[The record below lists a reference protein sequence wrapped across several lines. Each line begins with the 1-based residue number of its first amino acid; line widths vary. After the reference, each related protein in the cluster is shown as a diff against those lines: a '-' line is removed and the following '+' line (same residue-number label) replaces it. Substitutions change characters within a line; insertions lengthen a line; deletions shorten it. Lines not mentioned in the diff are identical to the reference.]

1 LEQDILGYP
10 YSTYNL
16 HPLSYVSQHELKAR
30 ANSLAYA
37 RYKLIKREAARKAA
51 KRKRLFIMAVVKCR
65 AFATKLKERVKKARE
80 RRALEENAR
89 IELEMRNRKRIDYA
103 KNLEK
108 LTREDPSLSDSQLSI
123 HNPNNM
129 NLA

>member
-1 LEQDILGYP
+1 
-10 YSTYNL
+10 L

-37 RYKLIKREAARKAA
+37 RYKLIKRESARKAA
-51 KRKRLFIMAVVKCR
+51 KRKRLFFMAIVKSR

-80 RRALEENAR
+80 RRSLEEKAR
-89 IELEMRNRKRIDYA
+89 IELETRSKKRIDYA

-108 LTREDPSLSDSQLSI
+108 LTREDPSFSDSQLSI
-123 HNPNNM
+123 HNANNQ

>member
-1 LEQDILGYP
+1 MGYP

-37 RYKLIKREAARKAA
+37 RYKVLKRESARKAA
-51 KRKRLFIMAVVKCR
+51 KRKRLFFMAIVKSR

-80 RRALEENAR
+80 RRSLEEKAR
-89 IELEMRNRKRIDYA
+89 IELETRSKKRIDYA

-108 LTREDPSLSDSQLSI
+108 LTREDPSFSDSQLSI
-123 HNPNNM
+123 HNANNQ

>member
-1 LEQDILGYP
+1 LGYP

-37 RYKLIKREAARKAA
+37 RYKVLKRESARKAA
-51 KRKRLFIMAVVKCR
+51 KRKRLFFMAIVKSR

-80 RRALEENAR
+80 RRALEEKAR
-89 IELEMRNRKRIDYA
+89 IELDTRSKKRIDYA

-108 LTREDPSLSDSQLSI
+108 LTREDPSFSDSQLSI
-123 HNPNNM
+123 HNANNQ

>member
-1 LEQDILGYP
+1 LGYP
-10 YSTYNL
+10 YSTFDL

-51 KRKRLFIMAVVKCR
+51 KRKRLLIMAVVKVK
-65 AFATKLKERVKKARE
+65 AFIDKLKARVVKSRE
-80 RRALEENAR
+80 RRILEDKAR
-89 IELEMRNRKRIDYA
+89 MEMEARNRRRLDYA

-108 LTREDPSLSDSQLSI
+108 LTREDP
-123 HNPNNM
+123 
-129 NLA
+129 